1 MDHSRELLQLVLE
14 YSNLSE
20 ENDKMNTRESL
31 SGYDNSELNCLDC
44 VGRMGHPNVT
54 AIAEEMRM
62 TKGAVSKILRKL
74 SDKKAVEAYQQEP
87 NRQKIYYRLTA
98 AGAAL
103 FDEHRDR
110 HRRWEE
116 REMAFFRS
124 LPESEQTAAIR
135 FFSGYNENLRSRLN
149 RDSEK

>member
-1 MDHSRELLQLVLE
+1 MDNSRELLQLILE
-14 YSNLSE
+14 YTNLSE
-20 ENDKMNTRESL
+20 QTDKLNSRETL

-44 VGRMGHPNVT
+44 VGRMDFPNVT

-74 SDKKAVEAYQQEP
+74 LDKNAVEAYQQKP
-87 NRQKIYYRLTA
+87 NRQKVYYRLTA
-98 AGAAL
+98 VGAAL
-103 FDEHRDR
+103 FAEHRDR

-116 REMAFFRS
+116 REMVYFRS
-124 LPESEQTAAIR
+124 LPEGEQAAAIR
-135 FFSGYNENLRSRLN
+135 FFSGYNENIRSRLN